1 MEDRDAEEVG
11 RGDLD
16 SDPDADTERLG
27 RWDRVGVVDLCD
39 ELLTLGSTEDDFETA
54 DDLLSED
61 DAKGVGDADANGD
74 GVEATDADG
83 GCTVGVAA
91 IETLEIADCDNDPTD
106 VPLPDEEARSV
117 ADTREEVDGDT
128 DAQNEGVG
136 DDDKE
141 AVIDGIAAEEAVAST
156 V

>member
-39 ELLTLGSTEDDFETA
+39 ELLTLGSTEGDFETA
-54 DDLLSED
+54 DDLLPED
-61 DAKGVGDADANGD
+61 DAKGVGDADANED
-74 GVEATDADG
+74 GVEATDSDG
-83 GCTVGVAA
+83 GCTVCVAA

-141 AVIDGIAAEEAVAST
+141 AVTEGIAAEEAVAST